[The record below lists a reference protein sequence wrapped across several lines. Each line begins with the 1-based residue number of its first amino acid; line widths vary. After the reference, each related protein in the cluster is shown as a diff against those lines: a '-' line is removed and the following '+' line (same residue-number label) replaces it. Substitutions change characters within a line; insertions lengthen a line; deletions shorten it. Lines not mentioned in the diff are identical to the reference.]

1 MLLTRN
7 VEYGKIGL
15 DYNLYMEVETV
26 AEKTRKTIAII
37 IGNAISSYSIEMM
50 EGFQTC
56 ARRENL
62 NLVFFTGPYLSNYY
76 KDILTGSF
84 SWDYEY
90 QFHTIYDYVHYLKPD
105 AIIVAYGLLST
116 FKYVP
121 ASNSSSSPSR
131 KFYQRKWHKYS

>member
-50 EGFQTC
+50 EGFQAC

-62 NLVFFTGPYLSNYY
+62 NLVFLQVL
-76 KDILTGSF
+76 ICLT
-84 SWDYEY
+84 
-90 QFHTIYDYVHYLKPD
+90 TIK
-105 AIIVAYGLLST
+105 I
-116 FKYVP
+116 F
-121 ASNSSSSPSR
+121 
-131 KFYQRKWHKYS
+131 